1 MSTAWG
7 ICLPSEEEPKPK
19 SRESRS
25 GLKGLDLVGRK
36 EVKIIFQTGQS
47 WNKRLMGEN
56 GVTLGEE

>member
-1 MSTAWG
+1 MG
-7 ICLPSEEEPKPK
+7 YLPSEEEPKPK

-36 EVKIIFQTGQS
+36 EVKKIFQTGQS